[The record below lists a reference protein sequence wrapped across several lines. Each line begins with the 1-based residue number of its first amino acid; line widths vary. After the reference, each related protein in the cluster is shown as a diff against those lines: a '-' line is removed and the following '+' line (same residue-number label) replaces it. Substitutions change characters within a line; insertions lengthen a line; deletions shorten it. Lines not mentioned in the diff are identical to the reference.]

1 LSLFS
6 EETPVKVIQ
15 RFDHDLCFVNRLCR
29 EHARCRHACDIA
41 ARYHVRGAGRA
52 AAQGNRSSQRRRLSY
67 HRTSVVPHQLHK
79 HQWTCSPA
87 SVVPEADVDSPPD
100 VRNTSSPVFRPDA
113 EVYPDRTRVKSRAG
127 HHARGTDG
135 ASGISRGGMDSR
147 CDIHVPCGDGGHAA
161 RRGTSRPS
169 ADG

>member
-1 LSLFS
+1 MSLFS

-67 HRTSVVPHQLHK
+67 HRTSVIPHQLHK
-79 HQWTCSPA
+79 HQSAVAA

-135 ASGISRGGMDSR
+135 ASGISRGGMDIR
-147 CDIHVPCGDGGHAA
+147 CDIRVPCGDGGHAA